1 MFWLLIIFALFAI
14 YLIASVVA
22 VFWYTLTPTSVPSK
36 WLEFL
41 GYPVGIIMLIVTFIT
56 DRRRR

>member
-1 MFWLLIIFALFAI
+1 MFWTLLILAI
-14 YLIASVVA
+14 LVVYLLASIIAVV
-22 VFWYTLTPTSVPSK
+22 WYTLTPTAVPSK

-41 GYPVGIIMLIVTFIT
+41 GYPVGIIMLIWTLIA